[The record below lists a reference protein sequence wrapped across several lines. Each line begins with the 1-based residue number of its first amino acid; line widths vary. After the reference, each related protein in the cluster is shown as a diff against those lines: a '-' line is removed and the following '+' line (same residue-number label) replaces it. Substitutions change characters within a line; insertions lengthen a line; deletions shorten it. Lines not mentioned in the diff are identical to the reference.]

1 FLKSGYGLID
11 KKGNFI
17 LQPIN
22 YRITDEGNFY
32 IVRQS
37 GTYNSVKLILFDMRG
52 SQMDPRSFDRLEN
65 QENGY
70 WLAELDGH
78 VVS

>member
-1 FLKSGYGLID
+1 
-11 KKGNFI
+11 
-17 LQPIN
+17 
-22 YRITDEGNFY
+22 
-32 IVRQS
+32 
-37 GTYNSVKLILFDMRG
+37 MRG